1 MGHNLHANKSNIAE
15 PVTKLIILYKNHP
28 FALNLC
34 SQIITTYILHLVHKA
49 IFVTLNVREE
59 TICTLQHNE
68 VAMESRNI

>member
-1 MGHNLHANKSNIAE
+1 MGHNLHANKPNIAE

-34 SQIITTYILHLVHKA
+34 SQIITTYILHKA
-49 IFVTLNVREE
+49 TLVTLNVQEE